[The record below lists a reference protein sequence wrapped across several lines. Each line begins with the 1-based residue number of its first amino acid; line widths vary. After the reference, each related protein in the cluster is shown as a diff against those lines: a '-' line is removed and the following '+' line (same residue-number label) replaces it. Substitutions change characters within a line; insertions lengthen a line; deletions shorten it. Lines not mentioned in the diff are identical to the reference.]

1 MTARATATN
10 DLFFPLSLP
19 LLPRNFIGDEKAENR
34 LEGVS
39 TRAKIDIR
47 DLNMAGLPSLT
58 GTGDDRPVVA
68 VAKHLCG
75 AATDLALR

>member
-1 MTARATATN
+1 MTARPPRT
-10 DLFFPLSLP
+10 FFYLLSP
-19 LLPRNFIGDEKAENR
+19 VTSPKFNGDEKAENR